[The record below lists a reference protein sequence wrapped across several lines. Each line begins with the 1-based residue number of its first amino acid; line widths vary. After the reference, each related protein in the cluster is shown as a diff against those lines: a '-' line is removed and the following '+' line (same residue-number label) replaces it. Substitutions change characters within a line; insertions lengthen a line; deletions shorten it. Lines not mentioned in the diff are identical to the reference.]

1 MRHSRATRSLHRFAI
16 VVLLQC
22 AACAH
27 PVTRQ
32 GLRAPNPNGCYAI
45 VYEQPAF
52 GGAGDVLNG
61 PRQLSTLDRV
71 TETNHEDWRK
81 RIRSLRV
88 GPAAVL
94 TAHVEASFK
103 GHSQQFGPATEQP
116 VLDGVLSARIQS
128 LNVSCVGRASGRP

>member
-1 MRHSRATRSLHRFAI
+1 MPHLRATRPLRRFAI
-16 VVLLQC
+16 VGLLQF

-27 PVTRQ
+27 PVTQQ

-61 PRQLSTLDRV
+61 PCSCRRWTAV
-71 TETNHEDWRK
+71 AETNHQNWRN

-88 GPAAVL
+88 GPAAVI
-94 TAHVEASFK
+94 TAYVEAAFK
-103 GHSQQFGPATEQP
+103 GHSQEFGPATEQP
-116 VLDGVLSARIQS
+116 VLDEALSARIQS
-128 LNVSCVGRASGRP
+128 LNVSCVDRASGRP